1 MKPGFKLVFG
11 AAAAAA
17 MLATPLA
24 AQDKPK
30 IATVVKIAGIQW
42 FNRMEEGVKKYAADT
57 GADAFLVGPAQ
68 ADPQQQVA
76 LLEDMIAQGVNA
88 LAVVPMSPEA
98 LEPVLGRAMEQG
110 IAVITHEA
118 AAQKNTNWDIEAFQN
133 EDFGA
138 NLMERLATCMGGE
151 GEYAVFVGS
160 LTSQTHNQWVDGA
173 IAYQKEKYPKMTLV
187 GDKNETF
194 DDQQKAYE
202 KAQEVLRAFPNVKG
216 FQGSAST
223 DVAGIGL
230 AIEERGLEDKT
241 CVLGTSLPSIA
252 GQYLETGAVDGIGF
266 WDPSLAGY
274 AMNKLATM
282 VIERRGGDRRDGSRA
297 RGVREGQ
304 ARRQGGLWPG
314 LGERRQGQYGRLSV
328 LSDFRPRISKSGAHP
343 PRSASGCWKGWKNPI
358 RNAYFWRMERI

>member
-1 MKPGFKLVFG
+1 MPDILTRGGMTPRCTKYAETPVDAGTNGRTLMKTKLKLIACTAATG
-11 AAAAAA
+11 AALA
-17 MLATPLA
+17 MPLA

-57 GADAFLVGPAQ
+57 GAEAFLVGPAQ

-98 LEPVLGRAMEQG
+98 LEPVLGRAMQQG

-118 AAQKNTNWDIEAFQN
+118 ASQQNTNWDIEAFQN

-173 IAYQKEKYPKMTLV
+173 IAYQKEKYPNMTLV

-194 DDQQKAYE
+194 DDQQNAYA
-202 KAQEVLRAFPNVKG
+202 KAQEVLRAFPNIKG

-230 AIEERGLEDKT
+230 AIEERGLQDQT
-241 CVLGTSLPSIA
+241 CVIGTSLPSIA

-274 AMNKLATM
+274 AMNKLAAM
-282 VIERRGGDRRDGSRA
+282 VMNGEEVSDGMDL
-297 RGVREGQ
+297 GLEGYENVKLDGKVVYGQ
-304 ARRQGGLWPG
+304 AWVNVDKDNMADYP
-314 LGERRQGQYGRLSV
+314 
-328 LSDFRPRISKSGAHP
+328 F
-343 PRSASGCWKGWKNPI
+343 
-358 RNAYFWRMERI
+358 

>member
-1 MKPGFKLVFG
+1 MKIKIATIACLLATGSVLAVAAP
-11 AAAAAA
+11 AAA
-17 MLATPLA
+17 
-24 AQDKPK
+24 QEKS

-42 FNRMEEGVKKYAADT
+42 FNRMEEGVKQYAADT
-57 GADAFLVGPAQ
+57 GTKAFQVGPAQ
-68 ADPQQQVA
+68 ADPQQQAA

-88 LAVVPMSPEA
+88 IAVVPMSPEA
-98 LEPVLGRAMEQG
+98 IEPVLKRAMDAG
-110 IAVITHEA
+110 IVVISHEA
-118 AAQKNTNWDIEAFQN
+118 ASQQNVNYDIEAFRN

-138 NLMERLATCMGGE
+138 NLMEQMATCMGVE

-173 IAYQKEKYPKMTLV
+173 IAYQKEKYPNMVLV

-216 FQGSAST
+216 LQGSAST

-230 AIEERGLEDKT
+230 AIEERGTADTT
-241 CVLGTSLPSIA
+241 CVFGTSLPSIA

-266 WDPSLAGY
+266 WDPSVAGY

-282 VIERRGGDRRDGSRA
+282 VMNGEAVTDGMDL
-297 RGVREGQ
+297 GLTGYEKVKLDGKVIYGQ
-304 ARRQGGLWPG
+304 AWVNVNKANMADYP
-314 LGERRQGQYGRLSV
+314 
-328 LSDFRPRISKSGAHP
+328 F
-343 PRSASGCWKGWKNPI
+343 
-358 RNAYFWRMERI
+358 

>member
-1 MKPGFKLVFG
+1 MGGEDQMTRKT
-11 AAAAAA
+11 
-17 MLATPLA
+17 LALLA
-24 AQDKPK
+24 ASASLLAMPAVAQDAPK

-42 FNRMEEGVKKYAADT
+42 FNRMEEGVKQYAADT
-57 GADAFLVGPAQ
+57 GAEAFQVGPAQ
-68 ADPQQQVA
+68 ADPQQQAA
-76 LLEDMIAQGVNA
+76 LIEDMIAQGVNA

-98 LEPVLGRAMEQG
+98 LEPVLARAQAAG
-110 IAVITHEA
+110 ITVITHEA
-118 AAQKNTNWDIEAFQN
+118 ASQQNTTYDLEAFKN

-138 NLMERLATCMGGE
+138 NLMEQLATCMGGE

-173 IAYQKEKYPKMTLV
+173 IAYQKEKYPNMVLV

-216 FQGSAST
+216 LQGSAST

-230 AIEERGLEDKT
+230 AIEERGLADKT
-241 CVLGTSLPSIA
+241 CVFGTSLPSIA

-266 WDPSLAGY
+266 WDPSVAGY

-282 VIERRGGDRRDGSRA
+282 VMNGETVTDGMDL
-297 RGVREGQ
+297 GLPGYEKIKLDGKVIYGQ
-304 ARRQGGLWPG
+304 AWVNVNKANMAEYP
-314 LGERRQGQYGRLSV
+314 
-328 LSDFRPRISKSGAHP
+328 F
-343 PRSASGCWKGWKNPI
+343 
-358 RNAYFWRMERI
+358 

>member
-1 MKPGFKLVFG
+1 MKSVKLLAVL
-11 AAAAAA
+11 AASASI
-17 MLATPLA
+17 LALPVA
-24 AQDKPK
+24 AQDSKK

-42 FNRMEEGVKKYAADT
+42 FNRMEEGVKQYAADT
-57 GADAFLVGPAQ
+57 GNDSFQVGPAQ
-68 ADPQQQVA
+68 ADPQQQSA
-76 LLEDMIAQGVNA
+76 LIEDMIAQGVNA

-98 LEPVLGRAMEQG
+98 LEPVLKRAMDAG
-110 IAVITHEA
+110 ITVITHEA
-118 AAQKNTNWDIEAFQN
+118 ASQQNTNYDIEAFVN

-138 NLMERLATCMGGE
+138 NLMEQMATCMGGE

-216 FQGSAST
+216 LQGSAST

-230 AIEERGLEDKT
+230 AVEEKGLGDKT
-241 CVLGTSLPSIA
+241 CVFGTSLPSIA
-252 GQYLETGAVDGIGF
+252 GQYLDTGAVDGIGF
-266 WDPSLAGY
+266 WDPSVAGY

-282 VIERRGGDRRDGSRA
+282 VMNGETVTDGMDL
-297 RGVREGQ
+297 GLPGYEKVKLDGKVIYGQ
-304 ARRQGGLWPG
+304 AWVNVNKANMADYP
-314 LGERRQGQYGRLSV
+314 
-328 LSDFRPRISKSGAHP
+328 F
-343 PRSASGCWKGWKNPI
+343 
-358 RNAYFWRMERI
+358 

>member
-1 MKPGFKLVFG
+1 MKSVKLLAVL
-11 AAAAAA
+11 AASASI
-17 MLATPLA
+17 LALPVA
-24 AQDKPK
+24 AQDSKK

-42 FNRMEEGVKKYAADT
+42 FNRMEEGVKQYATDT
-57 GADAFLVGPAQ
+57 GNDAFQVGPAQ
-68 ADPQQQVA
+68 ADPQQQAA
-76 LLEDMIAQGVNA
+76 LIEDMIAQGVNA

-98 LEPVLGRAMEQG
+98 LEPVLKRAMDAG
-110 IAVITHEA
+110 ITVITHEA
-118 AAQKNTNWDIEAFQN
+118 ASQQNTNYDIEAFVN

-138 NLMERLATCMGGE
+138 NLMEQMATCMGGE

-216 FQGSAST
+216 LQGSAST

-230 AIEERGLEDKT
+230 AVEEKGLGDKT
-241 CVLGTSLPSIA
+241 CVFGTSLPSIA
-252 GQYLETGAVDGIGF
+252 GQYLDTGAVDGIGF
-266 WDPSLAGY
+266 WDPSVAGY

-282 VIERRGGDRRDGSRA
+282 VMNGEAVTDGMDL
-297 RGVREGQ
+297 GLEGYNKVKLDGKVIYGQ
-304 ARRQGGLWPG
+304 AWVNVNKANMADYP
-314 LGERRQGQYGRLSV
+314 
-328 LSDFRPRISKSGAHP
+328 F
-343 PRSASGCWKGWKNPI
+343 
-358 RNAYFWRMERI
+358 

>member
-1 MKPGFKLVFG
+1 MKMKFATMACLLATGSVLAVAAP
-11 AAAAAA
+11 AAA
-17 MLATPLA
+17 
-24 AQDKPK
+24 QEKS

-42 FNRMEEGVKKYAADT
+42 FNRMEEGVKQYAADT
-57 GADAFLVGPAQ
+57 GTNAFQVGPAQ
-68 ADPQQQVA
+68 ADPQQQAA

-88 LAVVPMSPEA
+88 IAVVPMSPEA
-98 LEPVLGRAMEQG
+98 IEPVLKRAMDAG
-110 IAVITHEA
+110 IVVISHEA
-118 AAQKNTNWDIEAFQN
+118 ASQQNVNYDIEAFRN

-138 NLMERLATCMGGE
+138 NLMEQMATCMGGE

-173 IAYQKEKYPKMTLV
+173 IAYQKEKYPNMVLV

-216 FQGSAST
+216 LQGSAST

-230 AIEERGLEDKT
+230 AIEERGTADAT
-241 CVLGTSLPSIA
+241 CVFGTSLPSIA

-266 WDPSLAGY
+266 WDPSVAGY

-282 VIERRGGDRRDGSRA
+282 VMNGEAVTDGMDLGLA
-297 RGVREGQ
+297 GYEAVKLDGKVIYGQ
-304 ARRQGGLWPG
+304 AWVNVNKANMAEYP
-314 LGERRQGQYGRLSV
+314 
-328 LSDFRPRISKSGAHP
+328 F
-343 PRSASGCWKGWKNPI
+343 
-358 RNAYFWRMERI
+358 

>member
-1 MKPGFKLVFG
+1 MTFKTTTLACLLAGSAVLG
-11 AAAAAA
+11 ALPA
-17 MLATPLA
+17 LAQET
-24 AQDKPK
+24 K

-57 GADAFLVGPAQ
+57 GVNAFQVGPAQ

-88 LAVVPMSPEA
+88 IAVVPMSPEA
-98 LEPVLGRAMEQG
+98 LEPVLKRAMDAG
-110 IAVITHEA
+110 IVVISHEA
-118 AAQKNTNWDIEAFQN
+118 ASQQNVNYDLEAFKN

-138 NLMERLATCMGGE
+138 NLMKNLGACMGGE

-173 IAYQKEKYPKMTLV
+173 IAYQKANFPNMVMV

-216 FQGSAST
+216 MQGSAST

-230 AIEERGLEDKT
+230 AIEERGTADTT
-241 CVLGTSLPSIA
+241 CVFGTSLPSIA
-252 GQYLETGAVDGIGF
+252 MQYLETGAVDGIGF
-266 WDPSLAGY
+266 WDPSIAGY
-274 AMNKLATM
+274 AMNKLASM
-282 VIERRGGDRRDGSRA
+282 VMAGETVTDGMDLGLPGYEA
-297 RGVREGQ
+297 IKLDGKVIYGQ
-304 ARRQGGLWPG
+304 AWVDVTKANMADYP
-314 LGERRQGQYGRLSV
+314 
-328 LSDFRPRISKSGAHP
+328 F
-343 PRSASGCWKGWKNPI
+343 
-358 RNAYFWRMERI
+358 

>member
-1 MKPGFKLVFG
+1 MTRKT
-11 AAAAAA
+11 
-17 MLATPLA
+17 LALLA
-24 AQDKPK
+24 ASASLLAMPAMAQDAPK

-57 GADAFLVGPAQ
+57 GADAFQVGPAQ
-68 ADPQQQVA
+68 ADPQQQAA
-76 LLEDMIAQGVNA
+76 LIEDMIAQGVNA
-88 LAVVPMSPEA
+88 LAVIPMSPEA
-98 LEPVLGRAMEQG
+98 LEPVLKRAQDAG
-110 IAVITHEA
+110 ITVITHEA
-118 AAQKNTNWDIEAFQN
+118 ASQQNTTYDLEAFKN

-138 NLMERLATCMGGE
+138 NLMEQMATCMGGE

-216 FQGSAST
+216 LQGSAST

-230 AIEERGLEDKT
+230 AIEERGLADKT
-241 CVLGTSLPSIA
+241 CVFGTSLPSIA

-266 WDPSLAGY
+266 WDPSVAGY
-274 AMNKLATM
+274 AINKLATM
-282 VIERRGGDRRDGSRA
+282 VMNGETVADGA
-297 RGVREGQ
+297 DLGLPGYEKIKLDGKVIYGQ
-304 ARRQGGLWPG
+304 AWVNVNKANMADYP
-314 LGERRQGQYGRLSV
+314 
-328 LSDFRPRISKSGAHP
+328 F
-343 PRSASGCWKGWKNPI
+343 
-358 RNAYFWRMERI
+358 